1 MQIKDHDWLVKE
13 FRKVRDTGAILELS
27 DHFEMSAM
35 VGATIAIQAMRDG
48 MKDGDILNWIQ
59 LRTQHIANAC
69 KKAKT

>member
-13 FRKVRDTGAILELS
+13 FRGVRDTGAILELS
-27 DHFEMSAM
+27 DHFEMSTM
-35 VGATIAIQAMRDG
+35 VGAAIAIQAMRDG

-59 LRTQHIANAC
+59 LRKQHIMNAR